1 MISIQTNIGPHKMR
15 FKESKKII
23 MCIRTT
29 YDIDKKRGVDKT
41 IVSIDKYLTK
51 VPDEAIAELET
62 EEVEQLQA
70 LLDARKK
77 SHETLSASLSIRF
90 LPTHLN
96 EAIKA
101 LGDEAQRAQ
110 VTAETAE
117 KIWAALDDMR
127 RAMRKAGFAKP
138 KAGGSEE
145 G

>member
-1 MISIQTNIGPHKMR
+1 MR

-51 VPDEAIAELET
+51 VPQEAIDELEA

-70 LLDARKK
+70 LLDARQK
-77 SHETLSASLSIRF
+77 SHATLSASLAIRF

-101 LGDEAQRAQ
+101 LGDESQRAQ

-138 KAGGSEE
+138 KARGGDE